1 MKKNIVIAVIILLTG
16 IVVYSIAAPTPPQY
30 KKLCVVKL
38 YSGNTVVA
46 TWDALSFGQVEGET
60 LVFTV
65 GNDIS
70 PKKVRISG
78 TWSIEEKE

>member
-1 MKKNIVIAVIILLTG
+1 MKKRFLAGSIILL
-16 IVVYSIAAPTPPQY
+16 VCAAVFSTATPPPQY
-30 KKLCVVKL
+30 SKRCVVKL

-46 TWDALSFGQVEGET
+46 SWDALGFGQLEGET
-60 LVFTV
+60 LVFTI

>member
-1 MKKNIVIAVIILLTG
+1 MNKRLLAVLVILFVCAAVFST
-16 IVVYSIAAPTPPQY
+16 ATPTPQY
-30 KKLCVVKL
+30 SKRCVVKL

-46 TWDALSFGQVEGET
+46 SWDALGFGQIEGET
-60 LVFTV
+60 LVFTI

>member
-1 MKKNIVIAVIILLTG
+1 MRKSIVIGVIVFLLG
-16 IVVYSIAAPTPPQY
+16 VAVYSIATPVPPQY
-30 KKLCVVKL
+30 NKRCVVKL

-46 TWDALSFGQVEGET
+46 TWDALGFGQVEGQT
-60 LVFTV
+60 LIFTV

-78 TWSIEEKE
+78 TWSIEERE